1 MNGGAALLYNAL
13 PFALLG
19 GVLGL
24 DMVSFPQ
31 IMIARPIVSATAA
44 GALAGRP
51 EAGVLIGAILELIA
65 LETLPFG
72 AVRYVEWGSAGAV
85 GGAVFAAQ
93 PAGAPGA
100 LPVGVLAAL
109 IAAVCSSWSMVLLR
123 KANGRYGEIMRAR
136 IDAGSSAAVTAV
148 QLRGLVMDLLR
159 GALVTLILLL
169 IFLPV
174 GHALVALW
182 KGDAG
187 HARAWV
193 ATIATTVAAGA
204 VWKLFHASVRGGWLF
219 LAGLAVGGALVFVT
233 P

>member
-1 MNGGAALLYNAL
+1 MLGTAL

-19 GVLGL
+19 GLLGL

-31 IMIARPIVSATAA
+31 IMIARPIVSATVA
-44 GALAGRP
+44 GALAGHP
-51 EAGVLIGAILELIA
+51 ASGVLIGAVLELIA

-72 AVRYVEWGSAGAV
+72 AVRYAEWGSAGTV

-109 IAAVCSSWSMVLLR
+109 LAAVCSSWSMVLLR
-123 KANGRYGEIMRAR
+123 KANGRYARTMRAQ

-148 QLRGLVMDLLR
+148 QLRGLVMDLFR
-159 GALVTLILLL
+159 GVLVTLVLLL

-174 GHALVALW
+174 GHALVSLW
-182 KGDAG
+182 KVDAV
-187 HARAWV
+187 HSRAVV

-219 LAGLAVGGALVFVT
+219 LLGLAVGGALVFVA